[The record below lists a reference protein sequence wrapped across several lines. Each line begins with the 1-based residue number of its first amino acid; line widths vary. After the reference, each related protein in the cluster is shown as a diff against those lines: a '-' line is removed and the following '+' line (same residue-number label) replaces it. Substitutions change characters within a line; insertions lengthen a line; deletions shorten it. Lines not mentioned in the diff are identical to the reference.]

1 MMNFLQLTEDEKP
14 LFAALPEVLREG
26 WEVHTEERTF
36 EDTKEHFATRLSFV
50 RLHDPKLHVFKEQL
64 ENAKSP
70 EEAVAIAEGMD
81 LSQVRQA
88 DLAELFFAMGPGPL
102 SLLISRILKTAKDDA
117 DVQAVAA
124 LSLIRGS
131 LLKSLSIHF
140 S

>member
-1 MMNFLQLTEDEKP
+1 MNFLQLTEDEKA
-14 LFAALPEVLREG
+14 LFASLPAGVREG

-36 EDTKEHFATRLSFV
+36 TDTKEHFATRLSFV

-64 ENAKSP
+64 EKAKSP
-70 EEAVAIAEGMD
+70 EEAVAIAGEMD
-81 LSQVRQA
+81 LSQVKQA

-102 SLLISRILKTAKDDA
+102 SLLISKLLKTAKEDT

-131 LLKSLSIHF
+131 LLKSLSVHF